1 MKAPRS
7 STSSSDTA
15 SPEARGRRALV
26 ACGWA
31 LLLVVTLDLSCRV
44 LLPAG
49 WLVEQ
54 EDIIRARVESQ
65 PAPDVQVVGDSVA
78 RSGLLASALVD
89 DGLVARND
97 AIPAGGTPKTYLLLA
112 RQFAEGR
119 IPKALVIAHSP
130 HTFGQIRYEVL
141 IGSFAHWSEVPS
153 LVVQSDSWT
162 DALYGV
168 FTRLSWILMHRDSLR
183 DLITKG
189 DTSFF
194 ADAKVPHYFPPDT
207 DRVASY
213 AQDAAKGRYDTS
225 VLRPGITDS
234 YTKPFVVKEM
244 NDYYFRQILSLA
256 RSKGVAVF
264 WITLPSPA
272 RVIEARAALGYE
284 ADMLAYLRP
293 FEQRGDLTI
302 LRGEFVEYP
311 DSMFRDLLH
320 LNDAGS
326 VRFACEFVQFKPKL
340 LAAVRAGNVEPD
352 GTAGSPSESQAVASA
367 FAGALAPLCG
377 P

>member
-1 MKAPRS
+1 MKAPHS
-7 STSSSDTA
+7 STSSS
-15 SPEARGRRALV
+15 EARGRRALV

-31 LLLVVTLDLSCRV
+31 LVLVVAVDLACRA

-89 DGLVARND
+89 DGRVARND

-130 HTFGQIRYEVL
+130 HTFGQIRYEVI

-183 DLITKG
+183 DLMTKG

-194 ADAKVPHYFPPDT
+194 ADARVPHYFPPDR

-213 AQDAAKGRYDTS
+213 AQDTAKGTYDTS
-225 VLRPGITDS
+225 VLRPGITDF
-234 YTKPFVVKEM
+234 YAQPFVVKEM
-244 NDYYFRQILSLA
+244 NDHYFRQILSLA
-256 RSKGVAVF
+256 RSQGVPVF

-272 RVIEARAALGYE
+272 RVIEARTTSGYE
-284 ADMLAYLRP
+284 ADLLAYLRP
-293 FEQRGDLTI
+293 FEQSGDLTI
-302 LRGEFVEYP
+302 LRAEFVEYP

-320 LNDAGS
+320 LNDAGA
-326 VRFACEFVQFKPKL
+326 VRFACEIAQFKPKI
-340 LAAVRAGNVEPD
+340 LAAVRAGNVEPN

-367 FAGALAPLCG
+367 FADALAPLCG

>member
-1 MKAPRS
+1 MKAPHS
-7 STSSSDTA
+7 STSSS
-15 SPEARGRRALV
+15 EARGRRALV

-31 LLLVVTLDLSCRV
+31 LVLVVALDLSCRA
-44 LLPAG
+44 LLPEG
-49 WLVEQ
+49 WLVKQ

-89 DGLVARND
+89 AGLVARND

-168 FTRLSWILMHRDSLR
+168 LTRVSWILMHRDSLR
-183 DLITKG
+183 DLMTKG

-207 DRVASY
+207 DRVASLR
-213 AQDAAKGRYDTS
+213 ARRGERPVRHQRAAPRNHGF
-225 VLRPGITDS
+225 VCEALRRQGDERLLLPADPQPRAIEGCRGLLDHVAIPGAGDRGAGALGLRS
-234 YTKPFVVKEM
+234 RP
-244 NDYYFRQILSLA
+244 A
-256 RSKGVAVF
+256 R
-264 WITLPSPA
+264 LPSP
-272 RVIEARAALGYE
+272 
-284 ADMLAYLRP
+284 
-293 FEQRGDLTI
+293 
-302 LRGEFVEYP
+302 
-311 DSMFRDLLH
+311 
-320 LNDAGS
+320 
-326 VRFACEFVQFKPKL
+326 
-340 LAAVRAGNVEPD
+340 VRAEG
-352 GTAGSPSESQAVASA
+352 
-367 FAGALAPLCG
+367 
-377 P
+377 